1 MPIFPHQP
9 ERSRVHPTLDRTLRF
24 TTMPKERGN
33 KVSICTFRS
42 QITQMR
48 LYRAVCQGDV
58 PRQVSISDLYE
69 FAFYDVKEIVSKRQM
84 GTIVVQ
90 SVMYE
95 PRVLMNNAMVGKPTM
110 SYVFGDVLELQYGL
124 EWMLSAWLLKFLN
137 STAASGEAI
146 GTIEEFAEE
155 LDMLGG
161 SDRMTYMD
169 VYELPLKEIRKPFP
183 EPIWEDDQGEEL
195 ILDLPKEVV
204 QPPRPRALG

>member
-1 MPIFPHQP
+1 
-9 ERSRVHPTLDRTLRF
+9 
-24 TTMPKERGN
+24 MPKERGN